1 MTSFSSK
8 GDGSGFQ
15 RLRTVYPKGSVIFR
29 EEDLRDNAY
38 IVESGVVEITTTRNG
53 KQVPLVRL
61 GKGEVFGETALLG
74 DGPRSATAIA
84 VEDTEV
90 FTISPRLLRDRVMG
104 LDPLVGLLMSLL
116 VNRYRQWRFVS
127 PEVAEN
133 IGAVTND
140 TDDGNGVLGA
150 DFLQDLQQQ
159 KNTALDELRM
169 SQEIIRAIDNR
180 EFVPYLQPIVTLPD
194 QKLVGFEALI
204 RWQHPERGMVAPN
217 SFIAVAER
225 TQVVRTLDMLML
237 RYVCEILPDLQK
249 TAGDDVYVTVN
260 LSGAYFDDN
269 TIVDDIRRVLHDTAA
284 NPAHIVVEVTE
295 SALMNEP
302 AVAEQVLAEIKALGL
317 RIALDDFGTG
327 YSSLGYLHRFPI
339 DILKID
345 RTFVRDIDSNRKSL
359 DVVRAIVSLARTFNL
374 KIVGEGIEDGSQIEA
389 LAAIG
394 CDYGQGYF
402 FSKPVPVSAAHDF
415 IRTLPKTA

>member
-1 MTSFSSK
+1 MTSLTSK
-8 GDGSGFQ
+8 GDGSGFH
-15 RLRTVYPKGSVIFR
+15 RLRTFYPKGSVIFR
-29 EEDLRDNAY
+29 EEDRRDNAY
-38 IVESGVVEITTTRNG
+38 IVESGIVEITTTRNG
-53 KQVPLVRL
+53 KSVPLVRL

-74 DGPRSATAIA
+74 EGPRSATAIA

-133 IGAVTND
+133 VGAVTND

-150 DFLQDLQQQ
+150 DFLQDLQLQ

-180 EFVPYLQPIVTLPD
+180 EFVPYLQAIVTLPEK
-194 QKLVGFEALI
+194 QLVGFEALI
-204 RWQHPERGMVAPN
+204 RWQHPERGMVPPN

-269 TIVDDIRRVLHDTAA
+269 TIVDDIRRILHDTAA

-302 AVAEQVLAEIKALGL
+302 AVAEQVLGEIKALGL

-374 KIVGEGIEDGSQIEA
+374 KIVGEGIEEASQIDA

-402 FSKPVPVSAAHDF
+402 FSKPVPVVDAHSF
-415 IRTLPKTA
+415 IRALKKDA

>member
-1 MTSFSSK
+1 MANFSSK
-8 GDGSGFQ
+8 NDGGGFH
-15 RLRTVYPKGSVIFR
+15 RLRTFYPKGSVIFR
-29 EEDLRDNAY
+29 EEDRRDNAY

-53 KQVPLVRL
+53 KSVPLVRL

-74 DGPRSATAIA
+74 DGPRSATAVA
-84 VEDTEV
+84 AEDTEV

-127 PEVAEN
+127 PDVAESV
-133 IGAVTND
+133 GAMTSD
-140 TDDGNGVLGA
+140 SEESSVLGA
-150 DFLQDLQQQ
+150 GFLQDLQQQ

-180 EFVPYLQPIVTLPD
+180 EFVPFLQPILTLPD
-194 QKLVGFEALI
+194 RQLVGFEALI

-217 SFIAVAER
+217 SFISVAER

-249 TAGDDVYVTVN
+249 TAGADIYVTVN

-269 TIVDDIRRVLHDTAA
+269 SIVDDIRRVLAETGAA
-284 NPAHIVVEVTE
+284 PQHIVVEVTE

-302 AVAEQVLAEIKALGL
+302 AVAEKVLAEIKALGL

-345 RTFVRDIDSNRKSL
+345 RTFVRDIDTNRKSL
-359 DVVRAIVSLARTFNL
+359 DVVRAIVSLARTFSL
-374 KIVGEGIEDGSQIEA
+374 KIVGEGIEDGNQIGA

-402 FSKPVPVSAAHDF
+402 FSKPVPVSDAHAF
-415 IRTLPKTA
+415 IRKLKDGA